1 MSYNLAYQGITMDD
15 YLKYVGQTMDGLRNS
30 VRNAAEHRV
39 KTQLVLDAIKDKEQ
53 IKASEE
59 ELNDLFKEF
68 ADAQKKTIEEI
79 KKDLDADSMEYIE
92 NRAAFDALGNYL
104 IKNAKTVAPKKEEE
118 KKKEEASEEA

>member
-1 MSYNLAYQGITMDD
+1 M
-15 YLKYVGQTMDGLRNS
+15 
-30 VRNAAEHRV
+30 
-39 KTQLVLDAIKDKEQ
+39 LDAIKDKEQ

-118 KKKEEASEEA
+118 KKEEEASEEA